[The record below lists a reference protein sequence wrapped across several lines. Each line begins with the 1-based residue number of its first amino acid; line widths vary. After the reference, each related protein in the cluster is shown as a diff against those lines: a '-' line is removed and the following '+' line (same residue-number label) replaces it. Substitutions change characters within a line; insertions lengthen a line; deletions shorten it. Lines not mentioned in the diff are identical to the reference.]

1 MSSAFANSLRAR
13 GTVRLGAEGQAA
25 ITVRVQVAEVWDAVR
40 VQAPPTEPV
49 LAVKVAALEAL
60 YPQGE
65 FHEDLVMKL
74 RGFEVLD
81 EHASLADAGAADGS
95 TFLLSYRRRRPVR
108 SGTGAGRG

>member
-1 MSSAFANSLRAR
+1 MSAGFANSLRAQS
-13 GTVRLGAEGQAA
+13 TVRLGGDGQESM
-25 ITVRVQVAEVWDAVR
+25 TVRVQVAEVWDAVR
-40 VQAPPTEPV
+40 VQAPPTEPL

-65 FHEDLVMKL
+65 FHEDFVMKL

-81 EHASLADAGAADGS
+81 ENASLADSGAQDGS
-95 TFLLSYRRRRPVR
+95 TFLLAHRRRRPVR

>member
-1 MSSAFANSLRAR
+1 MSSAFANQLRAR
-13 GTVRLGAEGQAA
+13 STVRLGGAGQES
-25 ITVRVQVAEVWDAVR
+25 ITVRVQMAEVWDAVR
-40 VQAPPTEPV
+40 VQAPPTEPL

-65 FHEDLVMKL
+65 FHEDFVMKL

-81 EHASLADAGAADGS
+81 ENASLAEAGAADGS
-95 TFLLSYRRRRPVR
+95 TFLLAHRRRRPVR

>member
-1 MSSAFANSLRAR
+1 MSATFANSLRAR
-13 GTVRLGAEGQAA
+13 DTVRLGMDGQPT

-40 VQAPPTEPV
+40 VQAPATEPV
-49 LAVKVAALEAL
+49 VAVKVAALEAL

-65 FHEDLVMKL
+65 FHEDFVTKL

-81 EHASLADAGAADGS
+81 ENASLADAGALDGS
-95 TFLLSYRRRRPVR
+95 TFLLAHRRRRPVR

>member
-1 MSSAFANSLRAR
+1 MSATFVNSLRAR
-13 GTVRLGAEGQAA
+13 DTVRLGAEGQET

-40 VQAPPTEPV
+40 VQAPATEPL

-65 FHEDLVMKL
+65 FHEDFVMKL

-81 EHASLADAGAADGS
+81 ENASLADAGAVDGS
-95 TFLLSYRRRRPVR
+95 TFLLAHRRRRPVR
-108 SGTGAGRG
+108 TGTGAGRG

>member
-1 MSSAFANSLRAR
+1 MSATFANSLRAR
-13 GTVRLGAEGQAA
+13 DTVRVGGEGRAG
-25 ITVRVQVAEVWDAVR
+25 ITVRVQMAEVWDAVR

-65 FHEDLVMKL
+65 FHEDFVMKL

-81 EHASLADAGAADGS
+81 ENASLTEAGAADGS
-95 TFLLSYRRRRPVR
+95 TFLLAHRRRRPVR
-108 SGTGAGRG
+108 GGTGAGRG